1 MKAQRIAMGILGALV
16 CTLGD
21 EARAASSFADQLNFL
36 YGERG
41 ITLTEQTVPPTVPG
55 AAPTAS
61 HTAHFTSDSLA
72 TLGLLVQTLAPAT
85 ADFPAISTVPGL
97 SYRYNPDLQAFERSS
112 GSLGPVYVE
121 RPQTLGR
128 GKLDIGIAYLY
139 INFDE
144 LDGDDLDGLAFRGL
158 EHNDCCGPP
167 SPDSPSFEI
176 DTADLFF
183 DQFDLES
190 RDHRRLGR
198 QHPPPDHPHLLG
210 GGRTRRAEQ

>member
-1 MKAQRIAMGILGALV
+1 MKAHRIAMGILGALV
-16 CTLGD
+16 CTLGA
-21 EARAASSFADQLNFL
+21 ETRAGSSLADQLNFL

-41 ITLTEQTVPPTVPG
+41 ITLTEPTVPSPVPG
-55 AAPTAS
+55 VPNAS

-85 ADFPAISTVPGL
+85 ADFPAISTLPGL

-128 GKLDIGIAYLY
+128 GKLDIGLAYLY

-144 LDGDDLDGLAFRGL
+144 LDGDELDGLAFRGL
-158 EHNDCCGPP
+158 QHNDCCN
-167 SPDSPSFEI
+167 
-176 DTADLFF
+176 
-183 DQFDLES
+183 
-190 RDHRRLGR
+190 
-198 QHPPPDHPHLLG
+198 
-210 GGRTRRAEQ
+210 